1 MPTSINKIDNQLDN
15 LQSILEPVLIKRY
28 EIIKGKAERKE
39 DFLKDESGK
48 KELDEM
54 TFENAPLY
62 FTDALKGIVII
73 VMDKAKYFLENNEL
87 IIEDELKNIYKNI
100 YQECI
105 TKLEL
110 YNKTNSIYV
119 LLKLSTTE
127 YIQKL
132 RFNNYTDTLKSKEFY
147 ETFQRLHLLK
157 SFSFRIYVRNM
168 LTDLSHEMLASAI
181 PIITFIGFI
190 ASISSYNDYNL
201 FLLRILF
208 AISISIASI
217 PFLLL
222 FIRIL
227 PILYLIKDAS
237 TIPFTQKHN

>member
-1 MPTSINKIDNQLDN
+1 MI
-15 LQSILEPVLIKRY
+15 
-28 EIIKGKAERKE
+28 
-39 DFLKDESGK
+39 
-48 KELDEM
+48 
-54 TFENAPLY
+54 FENAPLY

-73 VMDKAKYFLENNEL
+73 VRDRTKFFLDEDEL
-87 IIEDELKNIYKNI
+87 VIEDELKNVYRNI
-100 YQECI
+100 YQECN

-110 YNKTNSIYV
+110 YYKTNSIYV

-132 RFNNYTDTLKSKEFY
+132 RFNNYGNNSKAKEFY
-147 ETFQRLHLLK
+147 EIYQRLHLLK
-157 SFSFRIYVRNM
+157 SFSFRIYIRNM

-208 AISISIASI
+208 ATSISIVSI

-222 FIRIL
+222 FIRVL

-237 TIPFTQKHN
+237 TIPFAQK

>member
-15 LQSILEPVLIKRY
+15 LQSILEPVLLKRY
-28 EIIKGKAERKE
+28 ETIKGKAERKE
-39 DFLKDESGK
+39 GFLKDESGK

-87 IIEDELKNIYKNI
+87 ILEDELKNIYKNI

-132 RFNNYTDTLKSKEFY
+132 RFNNYTNTLKSKEIY
-147 ETFQRLHLLK
+147 EIYQILHLLK
-157 SFSFRIYVRNM
+157 SFSFRIY
-168 LTDLSHEMLASAI
+168 I
-181 PIITFIGFI
+181 
-190 ASISSYNDYNL
+190 
-201 FLLRILF
+201 
-208 AISISIASI
+208 
-217 PFLLL
+217 
-222 FIRIL
+222 
-227 PILYLIKDAS
+227 
-237 TIPFTQKHN
+237 